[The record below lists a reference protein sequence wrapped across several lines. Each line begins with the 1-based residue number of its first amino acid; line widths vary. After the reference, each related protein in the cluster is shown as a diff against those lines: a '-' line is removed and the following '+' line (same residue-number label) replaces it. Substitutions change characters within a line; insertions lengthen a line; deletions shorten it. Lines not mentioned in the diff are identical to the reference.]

1 MGFFSPGFIIGA
13 ASSLTNQIEDAKE
26 RNAKMMERRRD
37 QFDQLSREA
46 KRELNR
52 KKMTEQEYV
61 DLAKEVLSPDLKIQ
75 IGDDPALLAAAG
87 RSFKTQSQV
96 RRLTPSNFNKS
107 LLLSGTTKEGKF
119 DPTKAFNI
127 TEPPKM
133 DVETQTE
140 EGFFGRAFRGI
151 TGAPSQQELAETDP
165 SRLTTDIREA
175 SVNLDRI
182 YNPLPADSREWDKYE
197 RLFAESSGLK
207 AVVDPLNRTIDR
219 TQTFAQAKTEVR
231 QKLNILNELRIG
243 QAYTEDDLPSILTDI
258 NTIYGMIKDLPAD
271 QSDAVISKIA
281 SDMNRT
287 SVPDVMSKLGEYV
300 PKKDDSK
307 TGAAQT
313 KTPNTTDMV
322 SQPSPDTVPDQP
334 DAAVNQPLPPN
345 LMAKL
350 QSQLKNSD
358 WVRNNSY
365 TDEKTGKI
373 IIEFEDDGK
382 VYLISN
388 DEETSRPII
397 LSVTPVSEQQ

>member
-26 RNAKMMERRRD
+26 RNAEMMERRRD

-87 RSFKTQSQV
+87 KSFKTQSQV
-96 RRLTPSNFNKS
+96 RGLTPSNFNKS
-107 LLLSGTTKEGKF
+107 LLLSGMTKEGKF

-127 TEPPKM
+127 IEPPKM

-165 SRLTTDIREA
+165 SRLTTDIRGA

-182 YNPLPADSREWDKYE
+182 YNPVAPDSREWTNYE
-197 RLFAESSGLK
+197 KLFAESEGLK
-207 AVVDPLNRTIDR
+207 AVIDPYDR
-219 TQTFAQAKTEVR
+219 TVDRVKTFATAEEDVR
-231 QKLNILNELRIG
+231 QKFNILNELRMG
-243 QAYTEDDLPSILTDI
+243 QAYTDENLPGILNDI
-258 NTIYGMIKDLPAD
+258 KIIYGKIEEAKLPKDQA
-271 QSDAVISKIA
+271 DAVVAKIA

-287 SVPDVMSKLGEYV
+287 SVPEVMKNLEQYV
-300 PKKDDSK
+300 PKAG
-307 TGAAQT
+307 TGQT
-313 KTPNTTDMV
+313 TEGKASTPE
-322 SQPSPDTVPDQP
+322 QPKPTESGIDPGLRQAITEQIESGN
-334 DAAVNQPLPPN
+334 ATNIQ
-345 LMAKL
+345 
-350 QSQLKNSD
+350 
-358 WVRNNSY
+358 
-365 TDEKTGKI
+365 TDESKPPVYEIEYNGEIYTVEMGVLGQPRILKTEG
-373 IIEFEDDGK
+373 
-382 VYLISN
+382 
-388 DEETSRPII
+388 
-397 LSVTPVSEQQ
+397 

>member
-87 RSFKTQSQV
+87 KSFKTQSQV

-107 LLLSGTTKEGKF
+107 LLLSGMTKEGKF

-127 TEPPKM
+127 IEPPKM

-165 SRLTTDIREA
+165 SRLTTDIRGA
-175 SVNLDRI
+175 SVNLNKI
-182 YNPLPADSREWDKYE
+182 YNPLDFDDSAWNKAYKSFADSNGIQLGMTPTGQYSLEN
-197 RLFAESSGLK
+197 LQK
-207 AVVDPLNRTIDR
+207 ADG
-219 TQTFAQAKTEVR
+219 EVR
-231 QKLNILNELRIG
+231 DKFIIINTLRQY
-243 QAYTEDDLPSILTDI
+243 QAYTEDDIGGITGHVKDI
-258 NTIYGMIKDLPAD
+258 YEKVQGSGD
-271 QSDAVISKIA
+271 QFTTVVTQIA
-281 SDMNRT
+281 KDMNEVGV
-287 SVPDVMSKLGEYV
+287 SEVLNNLEKY
-300 PKKDDSK
+300 K
-307 TGAAQT
+307 TVNET
-313 KTPNTTDMV
+313 PPKTPDTPVAVNQ
-322 SQPSPDTVPDQP
+322 SSPGTVQVQTGE
-334 DAAVNQPLPPN
+334 AVNQPVPEDL
-345 LMAKL
+345 LAKL
-350 QSQLKNSD
+350 QAKIKGGGRDWIDGNSII
-358 WVRNNSY
+358 
-365 TDEKTGKI
+365 DEDGRRI
-373 IIEFEDDGK
+373 YLFEDKGK
-382 VYLISN
+382 VYRIAN
-388 DEETSRPII
+388 DENSNPII
-397 LSVTPVSEQQ
+397 LRVTPVSEQ

>member
-61 DLAKEVLSPDLKIQ
+61 DLAKEVLSPDLKIH

-127 TEPPKM
+127 IEPPKM

-165 SRLTTDIREA
+165 SRLNTDIREA
-175 SVNLDRI
+175 SVNLNKI
-182 YNPLPADSREWDKYE
+182 YNPLDFDDSAWNKAYKSFADSKNIQLGMTPTGQYSLEN
-197 RLFAESSGLK
+197 LQK
-207 AVVDPLNRTIDR
+207 ADE
-219 TQTFAQAKTEVR
+219 EVR
-231 QKLNILNELRIG
+231 DKFR
-243 QAYTEDDLPSILTDI
+243 DH
-258 NTIYGMIKDLPAD
+258 
-271 QSDAVISKIA
+271 
-281 SDMNRT
+281 
-287 SVPDVMSKLGEYV
+287 
-300 PKKDDSK
+300 
-307 TGAAQT
+307 
-313 KTPNTTDMV
+313 
-322 SQPSPDTVPDQP
+322 
-334 DAAVNQPLPPN
+334 
-345 LMAKL
+345 
-350 QSQLKNSD
+350 
-358 WVRNNSY
+358 
-365 TDEKTGKI
+365 
-373 IIEFEDDGK
+373 
-382 VYLISN
+382 
-388 DEETSRPII
+388 
-397 LSVTPVSEQQ
+397 

>member
-119 DPTKAFNI
+119 DPARAFNI
-127 TEPPKM
+127 IEPPKM

-140 EGFFGRAFRGI
+140 EGFFGRAFRSI

-165 SRLTTDIREA
+165 SRLNTDIRGA
-175 SVNLDRI
+175 SVNLNKI
-182 YNPLPADSREWDKYE
+182 YNPLDFDDSAWNKAYKSFADSKNIQLGMTPTGQYSLEN
-197 RLFAESSGLK
+197 LLK
-207 AVVDPLNRTIDR
+207 ADED
-219 TQTFAQAKTEVR
+219 VR
-231 QKLNILNELRIG
+231 QKLGIINTLRQY
-243 QAYTEDDLPSILTDI
+243 QAYTEDDIGGITGHVDE
-258 NTIYGMIKDLPAD
+258 IYKEARKSGD
-271 QSDAVISKIA
+271 QFDTVVTQIA
-281 SDMNRT
+281 KDMNET
-287 SVPDVMSKLGEYV
+287 SVSEVLNRLDQYVTEDSGGDKTATPVPQRGVTGDSPAPTKPGSDTMQGLASTNPDLYKVASEQIK
-300 PKKDDSK
+300 S
-307 TGAAQT
+307 
-313 KTPNTTDMV
+313 
-322 SQPSPDTVPDQP
+322 
-334 DAAVNQPLPPN
+334 
-345 LMAKL
+345 
-350 QSQLKNSD
+350 
-358 WVRNNSY
+358 
-365 TDEKTGKI
+365 
-373 IIEFEDDGK
+373 GK
-382 VYLISN
+382 VQ
-388 DEETSRPII
+388 PIYEKDGI
-397 LSVTPVSEQQ
+397 PIYEITYNGEPVRVQLYAQELSLVK

>member
-61 DLAKEVLSPDLKIQ
+61 DLAKEVLSPELKIH

-87 RSFKTQSQV
+87 KSFKTQSQV
-96 RRLTPSNFNKS
+96 RGLTPSNFNKS
-107 LLLSGTTKEGKF
+107 LLLSGMTEEGKF

-127 TEPPKM
+127 IEPPKM

-165 SRLTTDIREA
+165 SRLTTDIRGA

-182 YNPLPADSREWDKYE
+182 YNPVPVDSREWVNYE
-197 RLFAESSGLK
+197 KLFAESEGLK
-207 AVVDPLNRTIDR
+207 AVIDPYDR
-219 TQTFAQAKTEVR
+219 TVDRVKTFATAEEDVR
-231 QKLNILNELRIG
+231 QKFNILNELRMG
-243 QAYTEDDLPSILTDI
+243 QAYTDENLPGILNDI
-258 NTIYGMIKDLPAD
+258 KIIYGKIEEAKLPKDQA
-271 QSDAVISKIA
+271 DAVVAKIA

-287 SVPDVMSKLGEYV
+287 SVPEVMKKLDQYV
-300 PKKDDSK
+300 PKAG
-307 TGAAQT
+307 TGQT
-313 KTPNTTDMV
+313 TEGKASTPE
-322 SQPSPDTVPDQP
+322 QPKPTESGIDPGLRQAIT
-334 DAAVNQPLPPN
+334 NQIESGN
-345 LMAKL
+345 ATNI
-350 QSQLKNSD
+350 Q
-358 WVRNNSY
+358 
-365 TDEKTGKI
+365 TDESKPPVYEVEYKGETFLIQNDSGK
-373 IIEFEDDGK
+373 
-382 VYLISN
+382 
-388 DEETSRPII
+388 
-397 LSVTPVSEQQ
+397 LSIVG